1 MWRSNPVWDLKNNQ
15 THFHSLSP
23 HPTRSCKG
31 PCSRALL
38 PQIPHLIAFYRSCP
52 IRCLMFILFPT
63 LSPEPFCQSQS
74 EKCTSFFSALKLHP
88 DPKNRER
95 IVFILCETVLSK
107 KKTPF
112 ARVFM
117 RSHETGYLLACCHF
131 SCKTTW
137 GHLCSCW
144 GFKYFECI
152 VDRLQQ
158 REASLPKDRKTVCAL
173 NKIMS
178 LFILEDRQ

>member
-131 SCKTTW
+131 SCRP
-137 GHLCSCW
+137 HEDICVHV
-144 GFKYFECI
+144 E
-152 VDRLQQ
+152 
-158 REASLPKDRKTVCAL
+158 AL
-173 NKIMS
+173 NTLSALWTGCSSERLHCPKTG
-178 LFILEDRQ
+178 RQSVPWTR